1 MKCLRFL
8 VVPFLIYSSVGL
20 PAQRLEVPILQS
32 YVTDLTKTLS
42 SSQRQNL
49 ELRLRAFKD
58 STTIQIAVLI
68 IPSLGGENLEDFSIR
83 VAEKNKFGS
92 GKRNTG
98 VILLVVKQ
106 EGLVRIEVGYGLE
119 GILTDAIA
127 DKVIREIIRP
137 RFRENDYYTGILQ
150 GVSTLMGVARGEYSA
165 VNEVERVSG
174 SGELG
179 WVVFLVIFF
188 GGMVLVVLS
197 RFARV
202 RRYVGSSRGW
212 GYYPSWG
219 GCGSTGSGVGFG
231 GGFSGG
237 GSIGGGGSFG
247 GGGASGSW

>member
-1 MKCLRFL
+1 
-8 VVPFLIYSSVGL
+8 
-20 PAQRLEVPILQS
+20 
-32 YVTDLTKTLS
+32 
-42 SSQRQNL
+42 
-49 ELRLRAFKD
+49 
-58 STTIQIAVLI
+58 
-68 IPSLGGENLEDFSIR
+68 
-83 VAEKNKFGS
+83 
-92 GKRNTG
+92 
-98 VILLVVKQ
+98 
-106 EGLVRIEVGYGLE
+106 
-119 GILTDAIA
+119 

-150 GVSTLMGVARGEYSA
+150 GVSTLMSVARGEYSA

-202 RRYVGSSRGW
+202 RRYVGSSGGW

-219 GCGSTGSGVGFG
+219 GWRSTGSGGGFG